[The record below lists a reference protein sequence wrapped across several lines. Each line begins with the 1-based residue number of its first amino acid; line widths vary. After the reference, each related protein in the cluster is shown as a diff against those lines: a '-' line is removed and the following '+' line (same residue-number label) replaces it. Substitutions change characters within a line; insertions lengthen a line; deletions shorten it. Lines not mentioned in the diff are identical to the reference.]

1 MSASPRPSVRGCL
14 PEHAAVPAVQVALD
28 VLADAKVT
36 RADLASEEAHQVRN
50 LRCTVGAV
58 VAPHGRAS
66 SVIVEWYEDGA
77 VDEALLPARR
87 IQTVRSARNRALD
100 ECAGLLRDI
109 GYTVTSSE
117 SSLTRTRRLHS
128 LLVSGAPYEPARNV
142 TRALTSRGLSRAGV
156 LPPYWETPDLYRVMR
171 ASGAL
176 LLTFSHATKV
186 ERVRDAVATLR
197 ARGLNASEDAPS
209 LYGVLVRRGE
219 RPTGERDGLRPET
232 PECQAARD
240 LLWARGFS
248 REDCERGTIGHRVYP
263 QLPPH
268 LRDGVFNVDNTSPT
282 VLAALHDRVSVT
294 APDLAYAEG
303 HGRDLATALSAAHE
317 VAFAEAGWSV
327 VREDPITITAH
338 RASHG
343 RGPRARC
350 GTGGRRSNALT
361 SVLTTSAPRLAHR
374 AAQHPSAVRPAAVRT
389 KQSATG

>member
-1 MSASPRPSVRGCL
+1 M
-14 PEHAAVPAVQVALD
+14 
-28 VLADAKVT
+28 LADAKVT
-36 RADLASEEAHQVRN
+36 RADLASEEAHQARN

-58 VAPHGRAS
+58 AAPHGRAS
-66 SVIVEWYEDGA
+66 DLIVEWYEDGA

-109 GYTVTSSE
+109 GYTVTPSE
-117 SSLTRTRRLHS
+117 SSLTRTRRLQS

-156 LPPYWETPDLYRVMR
+156 LPAYWETPDLYRVMR

-197 ARGLNASEDAPS
+197 AQGLNAGEDAPS
-209 LYGVLVRRGE
+209 LYGVGYGVLVRRGE

-232 PECQAARD
+232 PEYRAARD
-240 LLWARGFS
+240 LLWVRGFS
-248 REDCERGTIGHRVYP
+248 RENCERGTIGHRVYP

-294 APDLAYAEG
+294 APDSAYAEG
-303 HGRDLATALSAAHE
+303 HGRDLATVLSAAHE
-317 VAFAEAGWSV
+317 VAFAEAGWTV
-327 VREDPITITAH
+327 VREDLITITVH
-338 RASHG
+338 RGHALRVAAARE
-343 RGPRARC
+343 RG
-350 GTGGRRSNALT
+350 T
-361 SVLTTSAPRLAHR
+361 APE
-374 AAQHPSAVRPAAVRT
+374 AAE
-389 KQSATG
+389 ATV